1 MIELTGVKVGNILW
15 SYVGTYNI
23 DYHIKSKMYKS
34 LFEYVKKYAI
44 IRTTGT
50 GRATRHIYDK
60 TLVTKCISEWETL
73 TNVFDKYQ
81 IRR

>member
-1 MIELTGVKVGNILW
+1 
-15 SYVGTYNI
+15 
-23 DYHIKSKMYKS
+23 MYKS
-34 LFEYVKKYAI
+34 LFEYVKKHAI